1 MGALLRRLL
10 TKASEAVDRAAGWDR
25 LPLPLGLVT
34 LIGVRERLREANLH
48 HPLPED
54 GPSAAA
60 EQPRA
65 RTVDGSG
72 NDAHHPTMGMAGTVF
87 GRNIPVEQAWPETAE
102 HVLSPSPREVSR
114 QLLAR
119 REFIPATTLNVLA
132 AAWIQFEIRDWF
144 RHGEPRA
151 DDPWRVELADDDDWP
166 DRPMR
171 MSRTAVD
178 GPSIDGAPPTFRN
191 HETHWWDASQ
201 VYGSTPEFQRMVR
214 AGVDGKVRLD
224 ERGLLP
230 LDPADLTE
238 FPGGIDGWWVGL
250 ALLHIL
256 FMREHNAICD
266 RLKAECPSWSDDRLF
281 DQARLVNAA
290 LIAKIHTVDWTPGIL
305 GHPTLQ
311 VGMRANWWGLVGE
324 RLHDLAARITDSEV
338 VRGIP
343 GSPTNHHGIPY
354 SITEEFVT
362 VYRMH
367 PLIPDDYT
375 FRRLADDHVAA
386 HHTFH
391 DIAGA
396 HTQQRLE
403 AHGFDDLLYSLGVAH
418 PGAIV
423 LRNYPN
429 ALRRLPLRDGTLIDL
444 AAIDVLRTRERGVPR
459 YNRFRQL
466 LHLPPVRSFEDL
478 TDDPALQQELRRLYG
493 DDIDAVDTV
502 VGMYA
507 EKPPRGFGFSD
518 TAFRVFVLMASR
530 RLKSD
535 RFFTTD
541 FRPEVYTQAGM
552 EWIAANTMR
561 TVLLRHA
568 PNLAPALAG
577 VDNAFSPW
585 QRTGAARTA
594 SDEPAGRAAEG
605 PRG

>member
-1 MGALLRRLL
+1 M
-10 TKASEAVDRAAGWDR
+10 D
-25 LPLPLGLVT
+25 
-34 LIGVRERLREANLH
+34 
-48 HPLPED
+48 
-54 GPSAAA
+54 
-60 EQPRA
+60 
-65 RTVDGSG
+65 
-72 NDAHHPTMGMAGTVF
+72 
-87 GRNIPVEQAWPETAE
+87 
-102 HVLSPSPREVSR
+102 
-114 QLLAR
+114 
-119 REFIPATTLNVLA
+119 
-132 AAWIQFEIRDWF
+132 QFEVRDWF

-151 DDPWRVELADDDDWP
+151 DDPRRVELADDDWP

-171 MSRTAVD
+171 MSRAAVD
-178 GPSIDGAPPTFRN
+178 GPSINGAPPTFRN

-250 ALLHIL
+250 ALLHFL
-256 FMREHNAICD
+256 FMRKHNAICD
-266 RLKAECPSWSDDRLF
+266 RLKAEYPSWSDDRLF

-343 GSPTNHHGIPY
+343 GSPTNHHGPRTPSPRSSSP
-354 SITEEFVT
+354 SIGCIRSSPTT
-362 VYRMH
+362 N
-367 PLIPDDYT
+367 T
-375 FRRLADDHVAA
+375 FRRLADDQVAA

-396 HTQQRLE
+396 HAQQRLE
-403 AHGFDDLLYSLGVAH
+403 AHGFDDL
-418 PGAIV
+418 
-423 LRNYPN
+423 
-429 ALRRLPLRDGTLIDL
+429 
-444 AAIDVLRTRERGVPR
+444 
-459 YNRFRQL
+459 
-466 LHLPPVRSFEDL
+466 
-478 TDDPALQQELRRLYG
+478 
-493 DDIDAVDTV
+493 
-502 VGMYA
+502 
-507 EKPPRGFGFSD
+507 
-518 TAFRVFVLMASR
+518 
-530 RLKSD
+530 
-535 RFFTTD
+535 
-541 FRPEVYTQAGM
+541 RPEVYTQAGM

-568 PNLAPALAG
+568 PGLAPAFAG

-585 QRTGAARTA
+585 KQTGAARTA
-594 SDEPAGRAAEG
+594 SDEPAGRVAEG